1 MPGIREQFL
10 RPLKKQVK
18 LRLAGDDVDTLVQ
31 RRDRRRLRW
40 LAVESPDRMLRFRAL
55 RNLAELLDPDSVPLF
70 TQAIEAEAGS
80 LPPSVVKVAAEGLG
94 RLLRGDAGPA
104 LRRLL
109 APDRPASVQI
119 AAARSLG
126 LIGRPED
133 WAAVRSWAERCDGD
147 WPLFPD
153 ERDCVVPPEREP
165 PGTTPMTWMIQTMY
179 ADKEA
184 RWWSSKSGKWL
195 ASNLDK
201 PRMSSDKGADKIVAQ
216 EHRHHLETKDLA
228 PADLRRI
235 VLHLGELSQD
245 RDQALL
251 QSLVDKAGAG
261 LRRDAIQGLGIQSDP
276 RSIPAFA
283 GWIEAVPDDDPELAA
298 DLARAAGRL
307 GWPDLVPAL
316 GALRDRFDD
325 PAVRNNI
332 TWALGECG
340 GEEAVRLLVDL
351 VRSREEELS
360 DDEFAWIARAL
371 KRCGVIGREAIR
383 GSVAIARAGGGER
396 TRVAKLAEIAGI
408 H

>member
-18 LRLAGDDVDTLVQ
+18 LRLAGDDIDTLVQ

-40 LAVESPDRMLRFRAL
+40 LATESPDRMLRFRAL
-55 RNLAELLDPDSVPLF
+55 RNLAELLDPESVPLF
-70 TQAIEAEAGS
+70 QTTIEAEAGS

-109 APDRPASVQI
+109 APERPASVQI

-133 WAAVRSWAERCDGD
+133 WAAVRAWAVRCEGD

-153 ERDCVVPPEREP
+153 ERDCVIPPQREP
-165 PGTTPMTWMIQTMY
+165 VGTTAMVWMIQTLY

-184 RWWSSKSGKWL
+184 RWWASKSGKWL
-195 ASNLDK
+195 GSELDK

-216 EHRHHLETKDLA
+216 EHRYAFDNKELE
-228 PADLRRI
+228 PGPFRGR
-235 VLHLGELSQD
+235 VLHLGELGLD

-251 QSLVDKAGAG
+251 LG
-261 LRRDAIQGLGIQSDP
+261 LAESSEGERRRAAIQGLGIQSDP
-276 RSIPAFA
+276 RSIAAFKA
-283 GWIEAVPDDDPELAA
+283 WIEQVPDDQPELAA
-298 DLARAAGRL
+298 DLARGAGRL

-316 GALRDRFDD
+316 TSLRARFSEE
-325 PAVRNNI
+325 AVRNNI
-332 TWALGECG
+332 SWALGECG

-360 DDEFAWIARAL
+360 EDEFVWIARGL

-396 TRVAKLAEIAGI
+396 GRVARLAEIAGI